1 MDIAL
6 EILSWGLLFVGSA
19 FLVIGGIG
27 VVRLPDV
34 FTRMHGA
41 GIIDTMG
48 VGGVMSGLMI
58 QTGFTIVTIKLA
70 LIIGFILYTSPTATH
85 ALARAALH
93 GGVRPRGDETPEDE
107 SGKGNSSS
115 KT

>member
-48 VGGVMSGLMI
+48 VGGVMALGCTI
-58 QTGFTIVTIKLA
+58 GQGITGMSTLA
-70 LIIGFILYTSPTATH
+70 LGSLIALISIIAGGVVGMKYIEEGSLAG
-85 ALARAALH
+85 ALSAMFSH
-93 GGVRPRGDETPEDE
+93 GG
-107 SGKGNSSS
+107 
-115 KT
+115 